1 MTQPNTRG
9 LEISSSF
16 FRLAAIFLLVT
27 SHKSKV
33 DALVQIPTAV
43 TAIRSDSASLQDL
56 EKIPFFVQQLK
67 ENCNKADCEAIS
79 SLTIDVFF
87 REEAEL
93 LPENRT
99 GGSITKPLILA
110 YLKNLQ
116 YGDVKGKKFMLGSG
130 TSNSMFVARR
140 LVKYTGSNDGG
151 NVINGNILDQRK
163 EKVGNG
169 NAINGNDV
177 FTIAELLEDTSV
189 FNIYNK
195 NCLPEDA
202 LSDPNAK
209 YTTENVL
216 GFVDVTE
223 KNFGLASE
231 DDVSSKLVG
240 FEESTTIANGEN
252 APVRRKSARREQ
264 RPVLTNLSVAMEARC
279 SGVGSALVDACE
291 NAVMEEW
298 SRKFYEMVLEVEE
311 ENIAAQ
317 KFYEKRGYIAL
328 FADPTSRRYDTSGFV
343 LKNERTTKICYRKD
357 LTLKRAN
364 SAGQKK
370 QDSENGNG
378 IADMFFAKV
387 KNVFGMN

>member
-1 MTQPNTRG
+1 MIKQPTAKG
-9 LEISSSF
+9 LGISSF
-16 FRLAAIFLLVT
+16 FLRLAAIFLLVT
-27 SHKSKV
+27 SPNSQV
-33 DALVQIPTAV
+33 DALVQIPTAATV
-43 TAIRSDSASLQDL
+43 IRSESSSRLDL
-56 EKIPFFVQQLK
+56 ERIPFFVQQLK

-116 YGDVKGKKFMLGSG
+116 YGDVKGKKFMLSSN

-140 LVKYTGSNDGG
+140 LVKYTGSDDNS
-151 NVINGNILDQRK
+151 NSLDQEK
-163 EKVGNG
+163 GKVGNG
-169 NAINGNDV
+169 NIINGNNV
-177 FTIAELLEDTSV
+177 FTIAELSEDGSV

-195 NCLPEDA
+195 NCLPEDC
-202 LSDPNAK
+202 LSDPNAR

-223 KNFGLASE
+223 KNFGIANEDAS
-231 DDVSSKLVG
+231 SNLVG
-240 FEESTTIANGEN
+240 FEESTTMANGEN
-252 APVRRKSARREQ
+252 TPVRRKSAKREQ

-291 NAVMEEW
+291 NAAMEEW
-298 SRKFYEMVLEVEE
+298 ARKFYEMVLEVEE

-357 LTLKRAN
+357 LTLKRAS
-364 SAGQKK
+364 SASQKK
-370 QDSENGNG
+370 QGENGNG

-387 KNVFGMN
+387 KSVFGMN

>member
-1 MTQPNTRG
+1 MMKQRTAKG
-9 LEISSSF
+9 LEISSF
-16 FRLAAIFLLVT
+16 FLRLAAIFLLVT
-27 SHKSKV
+27 TLNSQV
-33 DALVQIPTAV
+33 DALVQMPTAA
-43 TAIRSDSASLQDL
+43 TATRSESSSQLDL
-56 EKIPFFVQQLK
+56 DRIPFFVQQLK

-116 YGDVKGKKFMLGSG
+116 YGDVKGKKFMLGSS

-140 LVKYTGSNDGG
+140 LVKYTGSDDNGNSLDQEKGKIGNG
-151 NVINGNILDQRK
+151 NVINRN
-163 EKVGNG
+163 N
-169 NAINGNDV
+169 V
-177 FTIAELLEDTSV
+177 FTIDELLEDESV

-202 LSDPNAK
+202 LSDPNTR
-209 YTTENVL
+209 YTSENVL

-223 KNFGLASE
+223 KNFGIANE
-231 DDVSSKLVG
+231 DDVSSNLVG
-240 FEESTTIANGEN
+240 FEESTTMANGEN
-252 APVRRKSARREQ
+252 TPVRRKSTKREQ

-298 SRKFYEMVLEVEE
+298 ARKFYEMVLEVEE

-357 LTLKRAN
+357 LTLKRAS
-364 SAGQKK
+364 SASQKK
-370 QDSENGNG
+370 QGENGSG